1 MKGFEDKIQEISLR
15 VKKKEKEMESIREKL
30 RDTQN

>member
-1 MKGFEDKIQEISLR
+1 MKGFEDKIQKISLR

-30 RDTQN
+30 RDT